1 LTPSFFAR
9 RITADDVRKISRRQR
24 VAGQAALPPLIV
36 AYVRWVEAIGRF
48 FGRLCMLLIFVM
60 IGILLYA
67 AAMRTGFNR
76 PPLWTVEM
84 AQFLLT
90 AYYILGGAWT
100 LQLGS
105 HVRMDLL
112 YERWLP
118 RKRAFADTITAVC
131 LITYLVVMLLGG
143 ISSTGYALEYG
154 QRAATA
160 WRPPLAPIKL
170 LMCFGLLLMLLQAV
184 AFFFRDLATVRGRPI
199 A

>member
-1 LTPSFFAR
+1 
-9 RITADDVRKISRRQR
+9 V
-24 VAGQAALPPLIV
+24 PPLIV
-36 AYVRWVEAIGRF
+36 AYVRWVEAVGRF
-48 FGRLCMLLIFVM
+48 FGRLCMLLVFVM
-60 IGILLYA
+60 IGILIYA
-67 AAMRTGFNR
+67 AVMRTGFNR

-112 YERWLP
+112 YDRWRP
-118 RKRAFADTITAVC
+118 KKRAFADTITAVC
-131 LITYLVVMLLGG
+131 LITFLVVMLFGG
-143 ISSTGYALEYG
+143 VSSTQYALEYG

-170 LMCFGLLLMLLQAV
+170 MMCAGLLLMLLQAV

>member
-1 LTPSFFAR
+1 LPEGS
-9 RITADDVRKISRRQR
+9 ADDTRKSRRGQS

-36 AYVRWVEAIGRF
+36 AYVRWVEAVGRF
-48 FGRLCMLLIFVM
+48 FGRLCMLLLFVM

-67 AAMRTGFNR
+67 AIMRTGFNR

-112 YERWLP
+112 YELWRP
-118 RKRAFADTITAVC
+118 RKRAFADTITALC
-131 LITYLVVMLLGG
+131 LITFLVVMLAGG
-143 ISSTGYALEYG
+143 ISSTQYALEYG
-154 QRAATA
+154 QRAATS
-160 WRPPLAPIKL
+160 WRPPLAPIKIV
-170 LMCFGLLLMLLQAV
+170 MCAGLLLMLLQAI
-184 AFFFRDLATVRGRPI
+184 AFFFRDLATVRGKPI